1 MHSSCVLFPLHL
13 DFNLL
18 LPFEIVGIFEVLKG
32 VKLNE
37 CMHCFMVTSEQ
48 NETEKALQ
56 LCNVTKHF
64 LLDNLATHIAKNA
77 IF

>member
-1 MHSSCVLFPLHL
+1 MPDS
-13 DFNLL
+13 
-18 LPFEIVGIFEVLKG
+18 
-32 VKLNE
+32 

-64 LLDNLATHIAKNA
+64 LLDNLAHTSAKKEICKVMLQRNE
-77 IF
+77 